1 VCGASALSSAF
12 IKLMRKREMMMM
24 MLHALAT
31 APLCVCGFYLS
42 GSIFLHASR
51 TYMVLLLGK
60 KLFHEMPL
68 E

>member
-31 APLCVCGFYLS
+31 APLWCVCVRIL
-42 GSIFLHASR
+42 FLVR
-51 TYMVLLLGK
+51 YFCMLVK

>member
-31 APLCVCGFYLS
+31 APLWCVCADFIS
-42 GSIFLHASR
+42 GSIFLHAGEKIIS
-51 TYMVLLLGK
+51 
-60 KLFHEMPL
+60 
-68 E
+68 